1 MEPYFELAF
10 ALESKSLSFFV
21 GTGFSMYLTDGAA
34 PSWLSLLKDCAKQID
49 GGDELI
55 EQLFP
60 DNKPIMPLEECAS
73 IIQAKMHTKGLCLHT
88 EIAKVIDTIKISNF
102 DKPAIEFIKNND
114 GLKFMTTNYD
124 LLLEKQ
130 VLDGLP
136 VTSYAIG
143 YPIHRQP
150 KGTQVYHV
158 HGSVK
163 YPKKMIVTADDY
175 YRFINRPDYFSHKV
189 ETLFE
194 ENTVVIIGYS
204 LGDINFKSILNKL
217 RSNRQHDIN
226 RQHLF
231 YLSRSVVDQH
241 IKDYY
246 DRSYGLRVI
255 DGVEVDEFFT
265 ALSEKHSEISPRVDK
280 YESLLLPVLEKKKK
294 FTDAYLKK
302 SDSFFEILALL
313 SSNGIIV
320 SHQSVMEVLLDVLE
334 RKRGFTTES
343 GAWEQYVHL
352 AKWLIHLGSIMD
364 ISGTPLEETYLKAVE
379 RSFNNMSKKRTLG
392 LSWHAFKAWKN
403 HWCDL
408 TYDNRVMVYNY
419 MIKKG
424 VNSDGSEVIEQ

>member
-21 GTGFSMYLTDGAA
+21 GTGFSMYLTDGSA
-34 PSWLSLLKDCAKQID
+34 PSWLTLLKKCAEQIE
-49 GGDELI
+49 GGDALI
-55 EQLFP
+55 DQLFP
-60 DNKPIMPLEECAS
+60 DDKPIMPLEECAS
-73 IIQAKMHTKGLCLHT
+73 ILQAKMHTKGLCLHT
-88 EIAKVIDTIKISNF
+88 EIAKIINAINISDFN
-102 DKPAIEFIKNND
+102 KPAIEFIKNND
-114 GLKFMTTNYD
+114 DLKFITTNYD

-136 VTSYAIG
+136 VTSYSIG

-175 YRFINRPDYFSHKV
+175 YRFINKPDYFSHKI

-194 ENTVVIIGYS
+194 ENTIVIIGYS
-204 LGDINFKSILNKL
+204 LGDINLKSILNKL
-217 RSNRQHDIN
+217 RSDRQHDIN

-231 YLSRSVVDQH
+231 YLSRSRIDQH

-255 DGVEVDEFFT
+255 DGVTIDDFFK
-265 ALSEKHSEISPRVDK
+265 ALSEKHSEISPHIDK
-280 YESLLLPVLEKKKK
+280 FESLLLPVLEKKKVFK
-294 FTDAYLKK
+294 DSYLKE

-320 SHQSVMEVLLDVLE
+320 SHKDVITVLLDILE
-334 RKRGFTTES
+334 RKRGFTNVS

-352 AKWLIHLGSIMD
+352 AKWLIQLGSIMD
-364 ISGTPLEETYLKAVE
+364 IPDTPLKDTYLKAIE
-379 RSFNNMSKKRTLG
+379 RSFNNMSKKKTRG
-392 LSWHAFKAWKN
+392 LSWHAFNAWKT
-403 HWCDL
+403 HWYDL

-419 MIKKG
+419 MKEKG
-424 VNSDGSEVIEQ
+424 VNADGLEVIEQ